1 MCRKRFAKKHHWSCE
16 LPQSVSEDKPLNV
29 LITMGIS
36 VDALHNLRQRFTS
49 VRFVVP
55 GEETES
61 DGRYRIAE
69 AAPAETELAD
79 ADVIVGWQVSP
90 EQLAQAPRLRWFHAG
105 SAGVEHLDLRALHEH
120 NVTLTNSRGVSAP
133 NMAEHAIGMMVAL
146 ARRFPRLMRE
156 QSAHS
161 WRDEDTHREVR
172 ELGGETV
179 LIIGTGEIGSQV
191 ASRAAAFGMRVE
203 GLRRRTDADTP
214 PNFARIWS
222 VDQIGEALSG
232 ADHVVVTLPD
242 TPGTRGLLDEA
253 AFAACKPGAM
263 IYNVGRG
270 AVIDTDALVAALQ
283 SGHLGGAGLDVTEPE
298 PLPVDSPLWD
308 LENVLITAHTSGAS
322 PRYWERQEALVSDN
336 LARYLDGSP
345 LRNLVDYDHAY

>member
-1 MCRKRFAKKHHWSCE
+1 
-16 LPQSVSEDKPLNV
+16 VSDNKTLNV
-29 LITMGIS
+29 LIIMGIS
-36 VDALHNLRQRFTS
+36 VDALHNLRQRFPS

-55 GEETES
+55 GEETDS

-69 AAPAETELAD
+69 ATPSDAEVAA
-79 ADVIVGWQVSP
+79 ADVIVGWQISP
-90 EQLAQAPRLRWFHAG
+90 EHLDRAPRLRWFHAG
-105 SAGVEHLDLRALHEH
+105 SAGVEHLDLVALHKH
-120 NVTLTNSRGVSAP
+120 SVVLTNSRGVSAP

-156 QSAHS
+156 QANRS

-172 ELGGETV
+172 ELAGETL

-203 GLRRRTDADTP
+203 GLRRRAGGQLP
-214 PNFARIWS
+214 PNFDRIWS
-222 VDQIGEALSG
+222 TDELRRALPG

-242 TPGTRGLLDEA
+242 TPGTRGLLDA
-253 AFAACKPGAM
+253 VALAACKPGAM
-263 IYNVGRG
+263 IYNIGRG
-270 AVIDTDALVAALQ
+270 AVIDTPALVSALQ

-298 PLPVDSPLWD
+298 PLPADSPLWD

-322 PRYWERQEALVSDN
+322 PRYWERQEALLTDN
-336 LARYLDGSP
+336 LARYLDGRP
-345 LRNLVDYDHAY
+345 LRNLVDFEHAY

>member
-1 MCRKRFAKKHHWSCE
+1 
-16 LPQSVSEDKPLNV
+16 VSDNKTLNV
-29 LITMGIS
+29 LIIMGIS
-36 VDALHNLRQRFTS
+36 VDALQNLRQRLPS

-55 GEETES
+55 GEETDS

-69 AAPAETELAD
+69 ATPSEAELAE
-79 ADVIVGWQVSP
+79 ADVIVGWHVSP
-90 EQLAQAPRLRWFHAG
+90 EQLDQAPRLRWFHAG
-105 SAGVEHLDLRALHEH
+105 SAGVEHLDLRALHKH
-120 NVTLTNSRGVSAP
+120 NLILTNSRGVSAP
-133 NMAEHAIGMMVAL
+133 NMAEHAMGMMVAL
-146 ARRFPRLMRE
+146 ARRFPTLMRE

-172 ELGGETV
+172 ELGEETL

-203 GLRRRTDADTP
+203 GLRRRADAEPP
-214 PNFARIWS
+214 PNFDRIWS
-222 VDQIGEALSG
+222 ADDLGKALST
-232 ADHVVVTLPD
+232 ADHVVVTLPE
-242 TPGTRGLLDEA
+242 TPETRGLLDAA

-270 AVIDTDALVAALQ
+270 AVIDTAALVAALQ

-298 PLPVDSPLWD
+298 PLPADSPLWD

-322 PRYWERQEALVSDN
+322 PRYWERQEALISDN
-336 LARYLDGSP
+336 LARYLEGRP

>member
-1 MCRKRFAKKHHWSCE
+1 MAVSRRHATGDKLVGNT
-16 LPQSVSEDKPLNV
+16 LPENKSLNV
-29 LITMGIS
+29 LIIMGIS
-36 VDALHNLRQRFTS
+36 INALQSLRERFPA

-55 GEETES
+55 GEETDS

-69 AAPAETELAD
+69 AIPTEEELAQ
-79 ADVIVGWQVSP
+79 ADVIIGWQVSP
-90 EQLAQAPRLRWFHAG
+90 EQLVHAKRLRWFHAG
-105 SAGVEHLDLRALHEH
+105 SAGVEHLDLRALREH
-120 NVTLTNSRGVSAP
+120 GVTLTNSSGVSAP
-133 NMAEHAIGMMVAL
+133 NIAEHAMGMMVAL

-156 QSAHS
+156 QVAQT

-179 LIIGTGEIGSQV
+179 LVIGTGAIGSEV
-191 ASRAAAFGMRVE
+191 ARRAAAFGMRVE
-203 GLRRRTDADTP
+203 GLRRRAEGEMP
-214 PNFARIWS
+214 PGFDRMWS
-222 VDQIGEALSG
+222 TVDLHQALAG
-232 ADHVVVTLPD
+232 ADHVVVTLPV
-242 TPGTRGLLDEA
+242 TPETRGLLDA
-253 AFAACKPGAM
+253 AALAACKPGAM

-298 PLPVDSPLWD
+298 PLPADSPLWD

-322 PRYWERQEALVSDN
+322 PRYWERQEALIADN
-336 LARYLDGSP
+336 LTRFLNERP

>member
-1 MCRKRFAKKHHWSCE
+1 MAE
-16 LPQSVSEDKPLNV
+16 AVSDNKTLNV
-29 LITMGIS
+29 LIIMGIS
-36 VDALHNLRQRFTS
+36 VDALQNLRQRFPS
-49 VRFVVP
+49 VHFVVP
-55 GEETES
+55 GEETDS

-69 AAPAETELAD
+69 ATPSDAELAE
-79 ADVIVGWQVSP
+79 ADVIVGWQVSA
-90 EQLAQAPRLRWFHAG
+90 EQLDQAPRLRWFHAG
-105 SAGVEHLDLRALHEH
+105 SAGVEHLDLRALHKH
-120 NVTLTNSRGVSAP
+120 SAILTNSRGVSAP
-133 NMAEHAIGMMVAL
+133 NMAEHAMGMMVAL

-172 ELGGETV
+172 ELGEETL

-203 GLRRRTDADTP
+203 GLRRRAHAETP
-214 PNFARIWS
+214 PNFDRIWS
-222 VDQIGEALSG
+222 ADDLGKALSS

-242 TPGTRGLLDEA
+242 TPETRGLLDAA

-270 AVIDTDALVAALQ
+270 AVIDTAALVAALQ

-298 PLPVDSPLWD
+298 PLPADSPLWD

-322 PRYWERQEALVSDN
+322 PRYWERQEALISDN
-336 LARYLDGSP
+336 LGRYLEGRP

>member
-1 MCRKRFAKKHHWSCE
+1 M
-16 LPQSVSEDKPLNV
+16 PQAASEDNPLNV
-29 LITMGIS
+29 LIIMGIS
-36 VDALHNLRQRFTS
+36 IDALHNLRHRFPA
-49 VRFVVP
+49 VQFVVP
-55 GEETES
+55 GEETDS

-69 AAPAETELAD
+69 AVPSDAQLAE
-79 ADVIVGWQVSP
+79 ADVIVGWQISP
-90 EQLAQAPRLRWFHAG
+90 EQLDRAPRLRWLHAG
-105 SAGVEHLDLRALHEH
+105 SAGVEHLDLRALQEH
-120 NVTLTNSRGVSAP
+120 AVSLTNSRGVSAP
-133 NMAEHAIGMMVAL
+133 NMAEHALGMMVAL

-156 QSAHS
+156 QSTHS

-179 LIIGTGEIGSQV
+179 LIVGTGEIGSQV

-203 GLRRRTDADTP
+203 GLRRRPEAETP
-214 PNFARIWS
+214 ANFDRIWS
-222 VDQIGEALSG
+222 AGELSEALAG

-263 IYNVGRG
+263 IYNIGRG
-270 AVIDTDALVAALQ
+270 SVIDTAALVAALQ

-298 PLPVDSPLWD
+298 PLPAESPLWD
-308 LENVLITAHTSGAS
+308 MENVLITSHTSGAS

-336 LARYLDGSP
+336 LSRYLEGRP
-345 LRNLVDYDHAY
+345 LRNLVDFEHAY

>member
-1 MCRKRFAKKHHWSCE
+1 MAH
-16 LPQSVSEDKPLNV
+16 PVSDVKAPNV
-29 LITMGIS
+29 LIIMGIS
-36 VDALHNLRQRFTS
+36 IDALNNLRHRFPS

-55 GEETES
+55 GEETDS

-69 AAPAETELAD
+69 VAPSEEELAE
-79 ADVIVGWQVSP
+79 ADVIIGWQISA
-90 EQLAQAPRLRWFHAG
+90 EQLDQAPRLRWFHAG
-105 SAGVEHLDLRALHEH
+105 SAGVEHLDLPALRDHQ
-120 NVTLTNSRGVSAP
+120 VMLTNSRGVSAP
-133 NMAEHAIGMMVAL
+133 NMAEHALGMMVAL

-156 QSAHS
+156 QAAHA

-172 ELGGETV
+172 ELGGETL
-179 LIIGTGEIGSQV
+179 LIIGTGEIGSQL

-203 GLRRRTDADTP
+203 GLRRRTGADVP
-214 PNFARIWS
+214 PNFARIWTR
-222 VDQIGEALSG
+222 DDLADALSQ

-242 TPGTRGLLDEA
+242 TLGTRNLLDAA

-263 IYNVGRG
+263 IHNVGRG
-270 AVIDTDALVAALQ
+270 AVIDTHALVSALQ

-322 PRYWERQEALVSDN
+322 PRYWERQEALISDN
-336 LARYLDGSP
+336 LARYLNGQS
-345 LRNLVDYDHAY
+345 LRNVVDFEHAY

>member
-1 MCRKRFAKKHHWSCE
+1 MSQAA
-16 LPQSVSEDKPLNV
+16 SEEKTLTV
-29 LITMGIS
+29 LIVMGIS
-36 VDALHNLRQRFTS
+36 IDALHNLRRRFPS

-55 GEETES
+55 GEETDS

-69 AAPAETELAD
+69 AVPSDAELAE
-79 ADVIVGWQVSP
+79 ADVIVGWQIAP
-90 EQLAQAPRLRWFHAG
+90 GQLQCARRLRWFHAG
-105 SAGVEHLDLRALHEH
+105 SAGVEHLDLHALRKHS
-120 NVTLTNSRGVSAP
+120 VVLTNSRGVSAP

-156 QSAHS
+156 QAAHS

-172 ELGGETV
+172 ELGEETV

-203 GLRRRTDADTP
+203 GLRRRTQAETL

-222 VDQIGEALSG
+222 AEELFEALSG

-242 TPGTRGLLDEA
+242 TPGTRGLLDAA

-270 AVIDTDALVAALQ
+270 AVIDTAALVAAVQ
-283 SGHLGGAGLDVTEPE
+283 SGHLGGAGLDVTEPQ
-298 PLPVDSPLWD
+298 PLPADSPLWD

-322 PRYWERQEALVSDN
+322 PRYWERQEALLSDN
-336 LARYLDGSP
+336 LARYLDGRP

>member
-1 MCRKRFAKKHHWSCE
+1 M
-16 LPQSVSEDKPLNV
+16 PQAEIKDNPLNV
-29 LITMGIS
+29 LIIMGIS
-36 VDALHNLRQRFTS
+36 IEALHNLRQRFPAL
-49 VRFVVP
+49 RFVVP
-55 GEETES
+55 GEETDS

-69 AAPAETELAD
+69 VAPSEAELAE
-79 ADVIVGWQVSP
+79 AEVIVGWQVSP
-90 EQLAQAPRLRWFHAG
+90 EQLDQAPRLRWFHAG
-105 SAGVEHLDLRALHEH
+105 SAGVEHLDLPALQAHQ
-120 NVTLTNSRGVSAP
+120 VVLTNSSGVSAP
-133 NMAEHAIGMMVAL
+133 NMAEHALGMMVAL

-156 QSAHS
+156 QIDHS
-161 WRDEDTHREVR
+161 WRDDDTHREVR

-203 GLRRRTDADTP
+203 GLRRRAGAATP
-214 PNFARIWS
+214 PNFSHIWTRDELSDALAR
-222 VDQIGEALSG
+222 

-242 TPGTRGLLDEA
+242 TPGTRNLLDAA

-270 AVIDTDALVAALQ
+270 AVIETQALVSALQ

-298 PLPVDSPLWD
+298 PLPADSPLWD

-322 PRYWERQEALVSDN
+322 PRYWERQEALISDN
-336 LARYLDGSP
+336 LARFLDGSP
-345 LRNLVDYDHAY
+345 LRNLVDFEQAY

>member
-1 MCRKRFAKKHHWSCE
+1 M
-16 LPQSVSEDKPLNV
+16 SVPMSDVNDLNV
-29 LITMGIS
+29 LIIMGIS
-36 VDALHNLRQRFTS
+36 IDALHSLRQRFPT
-49 VRFVVP
+49 VQFMVP
-55 GEETES
+55 GEEADS

-69 AAPAETELAD
+69 AVPSNAELAE
-79 ADVIVGWQVSP
+79 ADVIVGWQISP
-90 EQLAQAPRLRWFHAG
+90 EQLDQAPGLRWFHAG
-105 SAGVEHLDLRALHEH
+105 SAGVEHLELGALRDRQ
-120 NVTLTNSRGVSAP
+120 VMLTNSRGVSAP
-133 NMAEHAIGMMVAL
+133 NMAEHALGMMVAL

-156 QSAHS
+156 QAAHS

-172 ELGGETV
+172 ELGGATV
-179 LIIGTGEIGSQV
+179 LVIGTGEIGSQV

-203 GLRRRTDADTP
+203 GLRRRAHAEIP
-214 PNFARIWS
+214 PNFSRIWTQ
-222 VDQIGEALSG
+222 DELGKALAG

-242 TPGTRGLLDEA
+242 TPGTRNLLDAA

-270 AVIDTDALVAALQ
+270 AVIDTEALVSALQ

-322 PRYWERQEALVSDN
+322 PRYWERQEALISDN
-336 LARYLDGSP
+336 IARFLVGRP
-345 LRNLVDYDHAY
+345 LRNVVDFEHAY

>member
-1 MCRKRFAKKHHWSCE
+1 M
-16 LPQSVSEDKPLNV
+16 PQPEIEVYPLNV
-29 LITMGIS
+29 LIIMGIS
-36 VDALHNLRQRFTS
+36 IEALHNLRQRFPAL
-49 VRFVVP
+49 RFVVP
-55 GEETES
+55 GEETDS

-69 AAPAETELAD
+69 VAPSEAELAE
-79 ADVIVGWQVSP
+79 ADVIVGWTVSQ
-90 EQLAQAPRLRWFHAG
+90 EQLDQAPRLRWFHAG
-105 SAGVEHLDLRALHEH
+105 SAGVEHLDLAALRDH
-120 NVTLTNSRGVSAP
+120 NVILTNSSGVSAP
-133 NMAEHAIGMMVAL
+133 NMAEHALGMMVAL

-156 QSAHS
+156 QARHS

-172 ELGGETV
+172 ELGEETV

-203 GLRRRTDADTP
+203 GLRRRAGADTP
-214 PNFARIWS
+214 PNFSRIWARAEL
-222 VDQIGEALSG
+222 GTALAG

-242 TPGTRGLLDEA
+242 TPGTRNFLDAA

-270 AVIDTDALVAALQ
+270 AVIDTQALVAALQ

-298 PLPVDSPLWD
+298 PLPSDSPLWD

-322 PRYWERQEALVSDN
+322 PRYWDRQEALISDN
-336 LARYLDGSP
+336 IARYLEGRP
-345 LRNLVDYDHAY
+345 LRNLVDFEHAY

>member
-1 MCRKRFAKKHHWSCE
+1 M
-16 LPQSVSEDKPLNV
+16 SVPASEVKALNV
-29 LITMGIS
+29 LIIMGIS
-36 VDALHNLRQRFTS
+36 IEALHNLRQRFPA
-49 VRFVVP
+49 VQFVVP
-55 GEETES
+55 GETDS

-69 AAPAETELAD
+69 AVPSGADLAE
-79 ADVIVGWQVSP
+79 ADVVVGWQIAP
-90 EQLAQAPRLRWFHAG
+90 EQLDQAPRLRWFHAG
-105 SAGVEHLDLRALHEH
+105 SAGVEHLELGALRHRQ
-120 NVTLTNSRGVSAP
+120 VMLTNSRGVSAP
-133 NMAEHAIGMMVAL
+133 NMAEHALGMMVAL

-156 QSAHS
+156 QAARS
-161 WRDEDTHREVR
+161 WRDEETHREVR

-179 LIIGTGEIGSQV
+179 LVIGTGEIGSQV

-203 GLRRRTDADTP
+203 GLRRRAHAEP
-214 PNFARIWS
+214 PPGFSRIWTQ
-222 VDQIGEALSG
+222 DELRDALAH

-242 TPGTRGLLDEA
+242 TPGTRNLLDAA

-270 AVIDTDALVAALQ
+270 AVVDTDALVAALK

-322 PRYWERQEALVSDN
+322 PRYWERQEALISEN
-336 LARYLDGSP
+336 LARFLEGRP
-345 LRNLVDYDHAY
+345 LRNVVDFEHAY